1 MAIRFDI
8 DKYNKIRDSYLAYQN
23 AAQSI
28 RVAHRSVWTY
38 SGGFFMPRKKNIN
51 TQ

>member
-38 SGGFFMPRKKNIN
+38 SGGFSCLEKRI
-51 TQ
+51 